1 MCISYFYW
9 SWMWVMTFVSNY
21 QSLNYIS
28 VLKSHMYSN
37 LHVSLRIQRNFLTFS
52 SENQKTCIQL
62 MKFIRQ
68 INLLKIQD
76 YYKYTVRIVLSTY
89 AIFRFTRVSL
99 EHMSYV
105 SCMCSLIF
113 CIRTLTVSCSIC
125 LLCVLLE
132 NLPFTCVFE
141 PYKGI
146 WLLSVWLEH
155 LSFEDCVIGAFDF
168 YVCAPWYS
176 WNTAKVGVTCQ

>member
-1 MCISYFYW
+1 MYLWEYNKTSFRFHLKIRKRLYNWWNSLDEQIYLKYK
-9 SWMWVMTFVSNY
+9 TITNIQFVSCY
-21 QSLNYIS
+21 L
-28 VLKSHMYSN
+28 HMQFYH
-37 LHVSLRIQRNFLTFS
+37 LFY
-52 SENQKTCIQL
+52 TCV
-62 MKFIRQ
+62 IR
-68 INLLKIQD
+68 
-76 YYKYTVRIVLSTY
+76 T
-89 AIFRFTRVSL
+89 
-99 EHMSYV
+99 YV

-155 LSFEDCVIGAFDF
+155 LSFEDSVNGAFDF

-176 WNTAKVGVTCQ
+176 WNTVKVGVTCQ